1 MATLVSLVPL
11 LADSAIVNHMKTDI
25 NWKHNCF
32 SSDLDGDDQ
41 PDGSMAG
48 FDSMIDDT
56 LIGGY

>member
-1 MATLVSLVPL
+1 MSLGPL

-32 SSDLDGDDQ
+32 SSDLDGDDK